1 VALLQAARH
10 HAQKKTAH
18 AAEQDRPDIVKRR
31 QEWFEG
37 QIELDPERLV
47 FIDETWASTNM
58 ARLHGRAPKGERLRA
73 GIPQGHWKTTTFVA
87 GLRLTGLMATMVLDG
102 PINRDAFQA
111 YVEQVLVRELRPG
124 DIVIMDNLSSHKGAG
139 IRQAIEAAGATL
151 LFLPPYS
158 PDFNPIENAFAKLK
172 SLLRAAAERTVEA
185 LWTTIGSLIDR
196 FTPEECA
203 NYFAAAGYD
212 AT

>member
-1 VALLQAARH
+1 
-10 HAQKKTAH
+10 
-18 AAEQDRPDIVKRR
+18 VKRR

-37 QIELDPERLV
+37 QVDLDPDRLV

-58 ARLHGRAPKGERLRA
+58 ARLHGRTPKGERLRA
-73 GIPQGHWKTTTFVA
+73 SIPHGHWKTTTFVA
-87 GLRLTGLMATMVLDG
+87 GLRLTGMMATMVLDG

-111 YVEQVLVRELRPG
+111 YVDQVLVRELRPG

-139 IRQAIEAAGATL
+139 IRQAIEAAGARL

-172 SLLRAAAERTVEA
+172 ALLRAAAERTVDA

-196 FTPEECA
+196 FTPDECA